1 MAFIPNPTGVEVR
14 IVGEQNGVPV
24 VNVLHV
30 NVGATPTEAI
40 CQSVCGV
47 FMSWFSTYMA
57 NFLHSSYTL
66 TKLVGKSLASD
77 AAPFYEL
84 IPTTGNVGLNGG
96 SPAAANVALVASF
109 GTGLTGRSFRGRM
122 YLGALPQ
129 VFIADAQHVT
139 SGITSDWIDALAA
152 LIDALDMAGYT
163 LSVFSK
169 FVNGVART
177 VGILTEIVS
186 IAVNTKVDSQRRR
199 TAN

>member
-14 IVGEQNGVPV
+14 LIGDQNGVPV
-24 VNVLHV
+24 VNVMHV

-40 CQSVCGV
+40 CQGVAEV
-47 FMSWFSTYMA
+47 FMDWFSVHMA
-57 NFLHSSYTL
+57 NYLHSSYTL
-66 TKLVGKSLASD
+66 TKIVAKSLANSS
-77 AAPFYEL
+77 APFYEL
-84 IPTTGNVGLNGG
+84 IPTADNVGLNSG
-96 SPAAANVALVASF
+96 SAAAANAAMVASF

-129 VFIADAQHVT
+129 AFVVDAQHV
-139 SGITSDWIDALAA
+139 SSSIASDWVDSLTALVT
-152 LIDALDMAGYT
+152 ALDTAGYT